1 MIIHEIVDHLRSWE
15 AAFCDPPAHTWTTQF
30 KDCPYGWAGPGG
42 VTWPDWKLA
51 QKNNVTALLDSGS
64 GPLLYNASVVFCY
77 IPYVVALWACVVLVL
92 RRGTREL
99 HFVLFIAIATGST
112 TLLKMSSVQARPE
125 QSCLSS
131 CGMPSSHSALA
142 VGFFM
147 LHFFD
152 FMTRA
157 RPVLPS
163 FYGDMS
169 IGPDPRRW
177 LHHLCEVYVT
187 SSLSA
192 WDEITHAQ
200 QLMHLAGW
208 MCILLPV
215 PLARIVVHDHSP
227 LQVFAGMFMGFTIAT
242 VWVFI
247 IYTLQHRYN
256 HRLGHV
262 LLGCRC
268 FRILHHNMALPCYMT
283 EIRCKKETFSCDT
296 RAVSMWESASP
307 RDELEWYLDQTV
319 CRRTKLQLSRVLT
332 CDEQH
337 YLEFRERKLRNL
349 LSAVDHKEIES
360 GLELVTPSIVLSSRY
375 SSGHTLVEEDTLSD
389 SSMWG
394 DPVSDLAAG
403 PMKLRTGSMGALAM
417 SRSSLRQ
424 TSDLS
429 RLSTELT
436 PVGRRVSFI
445 NSVSLSDKA
454 MSDSQFETGAR
465 ASFLSV
471 TDDEQPGVEAEEN
484 MSFHSFCG
492 RTPRREILDDIKVK
506 LGSQILCV
514 TGGTE
519 CPNTEVVSKLARRLN
534 GRLPNVSFATCGSP
548 GAQRTFA
555 LRCGRRKNKLWHVL
569 PVGGRSGYGVG
580 VDVEVGA
587 SLLESRAVYDQ
598 LGDVYISIDRR
609 LVLATGSGCV
619 IPIIRRDGD
628 ASARGIHG
636 DALSENELQR
646 PFVVSEEEWR
656 ILFNVDIGLDEYI
669 DGVVEIVV
677 KVLESSST
685 RS

>member
-15 AAFCDPPAHTWTTQF
+15 AAFCEPPAHTWTRQF
-30 KDCPYGWAGPGG
+30 QDCPYGWAGPGG
-42 VTWPDWKLA
+42 VTWPDWNLA
-51 QKNNVTALLDSGS
+51 QKNNVTGMLDSGS
-64 GPLLYNASVVFCY
+64 GPFLYKASVVFCY

-157 RPVLPS
+157 RPVQPS

-169 IGPDPRRW
+169 IGPDPRKW

-268 FRILHHNMALPCYMT
+268 FKILHHNMALPCYMT
-283 EIRCKKETFSCDT
+283 EIRCKRETFSCDS
-296 RAVSMWESASP
+296 RAVSLWESASP

-349 LSAVDHKEIES
+349 LSAV
-360 GLELVTPSIVLSSRY
+360 
-375 SSGHTLVEEDTLSD
+375 
-389 SSMWG
+389 
-394 DPVSDLAAG
+394 
-403 PMKLRTGSMGALAM
+403 AM
-417 SRSSLRQ
+417 TRSSLRQ
-424 TSDLS
+424 LSDLS

-436 PVGRRVSFI
+436 PVGRRVSFV
-445 NSVSLSDKA
+445 NSVPSSEKA
-454 MSDSQFETGAR
+454 MSESQFEIGAR

-471 TDDEQPGVEAEEN
+471 TDDEQPGVEAEEAL
-484 MSFHSFCG
+484 SFHSFVG

-506 LGSQILCV
+506 LGPQVLCV

-555 LRCGRRKNKLWHVL
+555 LRCGRRKSKLWHVL

-628 ASARGIHG
+628 ASARGVHG

-646 PFVVSEEEWR
+646 PFMVSEEEWR
-656 ILFNVDIGLDEYI
+656 ILFNLDISLDEYI

-677 KVLESSST
+677 KVFESSST
-685 RS
+685 LS